1 VINRKK
7 KEKIGLF
14 GGTFDPIH
22 LGHTIIAEWIK
33 NYLELNEIIF
43 IPNKIHPFSKR
54 ENIIPADIRAEMIQ
68 KAINNFPYFKL
79 STIEL
84 KRPGISYTV
93 DTIRSLM
100 SEFPNAEIY
109 LIMGE
114 DNLAK
119 FESWKEATEI
129 LNLVQV
135 VTFRRRN
142 DVMEESVNI
151 NTDKMLKLKSPYI
164 DISSTEIRDRIKNSR
179 NFQSLLYPDVYQ
191 YIVKHNLY
199 KQTP

>member
-1 VINRKK
+1 MINSKK

-54 ENIIPADIRAEMIQ
+54 ENIISADIRAEMI
-68 KAINNFPYFKL
+68 KKTINNFPYFKL

-119 FESWKEATEI
+119 FESWKEAAEI

-142 DVMEESVNI
+142 DTMEESVNI
-151 NTDKMLKLKSPYI
+151 NTDKMFKLKSPYI